1 MVQTHV
7 VRAHRV
13 GSQGHLR
20 LGCSAVLL
28 DGQGR
33 QVLLTRRVDNGLW
46 CLPGGKVD
54 PGESVAESVAREVLE
69 ETGLEVRVKRLV
81 GVYSDPH
88 QLVIYPDGNKVHIVV
103 LSFLVELI
111 TGEMR
116 LCNETKDIRYFPVE
130 EALQMELFHD
140 HVEHL
145 RDALSNQPTAYIK

>member
-7 VRAHRV
+7 VREHRA

-46 CLPGGKVD
+46 CLPGGRVD
-54 PGESVAESVAREVLE
+54 AGESVAESVVREVLE
-69 ETGLEVRVKRLV
+69 ETGLHVRVKRLV

-116 LCNETKDIRYFPVE
+116 LCNETTDIRYFPVE